1 MLRAQSFITEI
12 TDEFMPKKKPGVQV
26 SQPKMVKVLVVTHG
40 GFIGEFLNV
49 VRMCEG
55 R

>member
-1 MLRAQSFITEI
+1 MLRAQSFITDI
-12 TDEFMPKKKPGVQV
+12 TNEFLPKKTQPIG
-26 SQPKMVKVLVVTHG
+26 QPKTVKVLVVTHG

-49 VRMCEG
+49 VKTLEG